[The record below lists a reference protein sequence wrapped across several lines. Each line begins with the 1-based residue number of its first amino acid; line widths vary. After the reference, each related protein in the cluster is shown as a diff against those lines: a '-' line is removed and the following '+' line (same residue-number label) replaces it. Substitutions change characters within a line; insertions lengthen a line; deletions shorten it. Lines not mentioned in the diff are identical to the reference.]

1 MVYGVKR
8 NDFFLFANK
17 TRTIVRINMVLK
29 RVYFVVFGWHFVIS
43 VYFFEKQTINVF
55 FFLRY
60 TLRFKKHFTLVTWHF
75 C

>member
-43 VYFFEKQTINVF
+43 VYFFRKTDNKCIF
-55 FFLRY
+55 FSSLY
-60 TLRFKKHFTLVTWHF
+60 TAF
-75 C
+75 